1 MKDRFKKF
9 NSVAA
14 VILVVLLGASLY
26 LIYQIGDKG
35 LILKKNQSAKSAQN
49 LTANLADKVA
59 PEQGIELPVKWG
71 DMGKQMITAGV
82 INQKQFEDLYAQ
94 RNNFT
99 DADKKLIESAD
110 NGNIVITSR
119 NSGLMLNL
127 LWALGLGNR
136 NDVLE
141 KGPMM
146 NP

>member
-1 MKDRFKKF
+1 MEDGFKKF

-110 NGNIVITSR
+110 NGNIVITPR

>member
-110 NGNIVITSR
+110 NGNIVITPR

>member
-1 MKDRFKKF
+1 MEDGFKKF